1 MATIRRIYIYL
12 VCFISLQSVAAAVNG
27 LLGGFIRW
35 LTSTNAPDALFFT
48 FQLAIVVVGA
58 PIFIGHW
65 LWALRLARKAPTELN
80 ALSRRLYLYI
90 TKGVFASYIAVAVF
104 NGISAFFSL
113 ILPATTD
120 SALSAP
126 ELGGTIINGVM
137 TVVVTGALWFY
148 HDRLTADDKLSHD
161 GLSRAVHQLYMLG
174 FGGIGLI
181 VAAVGFVSFQMWVF
195 DRLDGDMRSS
205 LPPTIAM
212 MAAGAL
218 LWLYHEWARALDT
231 KMKDATADLL
241 HWLYATLFSG
251 AGVIMSLVGLFGTQT
266 WLFHKIAGDQSPFL
280 PDALAVLTTGVPLL
294 IYHELALRRVMK
306 DNVKSLRWLY
316 GLLFSVVGM
325 IGTVSGLIFALRWFF
340 SVVGGLRSAI
350 PDAVALFVPCLI
362 VWGYHQGVM
371 KRMGDALGL
380 AEESSSG
387 LKDAGRLLRRVYVL
401 AFSGYGVSLT
411 ALGLIGLQE
420 WVFTRFGGEN
430 VFRASDALAWLVV
443 GVLLW
448 LYYWRWAGQLFAS
461 NIPDEQKSDL
471 RKAYL
476 YLIIYIAVN
485 TFIVTIAL
493 LINGTLRAILGLPTS
508 GGFGLSLSLSI
519 IIATAALWAYHA
531 FVLRGD
537 IAKAGESSLQAGMQ
551 RLYWYL
557 VATLGLTAFI
567 VGFAGDLSV
576 IVRWLALG
584 FRADTLLKEQFAG
597 FTAALIAGFPVWL
610 VAWIPAQLAAT
621 RLSPVGVASRRSIL
635 RKMYLYFY
643 SLVAIIVTLVSAIT
657 VVYQLLNALFGLFGG
672 GNVFA
677 DIAQSIGFT
686 VIATAVW
693 IYHGWV
699 LRGDSRRAKQDREAD
714 ALRQAQEQESAVTKL
729 TAEWADSPI
738 AVVDDGD
745 GSFGRMALD
754 ALKRDLVYLTLIP
767 IGLTPEAAAA
777 MDADLT
783 ADVPTQLSTAQLIVA
798 PWTAVVAGG
807 VVADST
813 APKVIV
819 PVSAP
824 DIYWAGISL
833 GAETGSQIVQA
844 VKQTLQ
850 TTLKRNNPARSS
862 GETQV

>member
-12 VCFISLQSVAAAVNG
+12 VCLISLQSVAAAVNG

-35 LTSTNAPDALFFT
+35 LTSTDAPDAFFFT
-48 FQLAIVVVGA
+48 SKLAIVVVGA

-65 LWALRLARKAPTELN
+65 LWALYLARKAPDELD

-104 NGISAFFSL
+104 NGTSAFFSL
-113 ILPATTD
+113 ILPATTN
-120 SALSAP
+120 SAP
-126 ELGGTIINGVM
+126 STPELVGTIINSVV
-137 TVVVTGALWFY
+137 TVVATGALWFY
-148 HDRLTADDKLSHD
+148 HHRLTADDKLSHD
-161 GLSRAVHQLYMLG
+161 ALSRVVNQLYMLG
-174 FGGIGLI
+174 FGGTGLT
-181 VAAVGFVSFQMWVF
+181 VAVAGFVSFQMWIF
-195 DRLDGDMRSS
+195 DRLDGDVRSS
-205 LPPTIAM
+205 LPSTIAM
-212 MAAGAL
+212 MAAGTL
-218 LWLYHEWARALDT
+218 LWLYHERARALDT
-231 KMKDATADLL
+231 KMKDIATDVLR
-241 HWLYATLFSG
+241 WLYATLFSSI
-251 AGVIMSLVGLFGTQT
+251 GVIMSLVGLFGTQT
-266 WLFHKIAGDQSPFL
+266 WLFQKIAGDPSPSL
-280 PDALAVLTTGVPLL
+280 PDALAVLTAGLPLL

-306 DNVKSLRWLY
+306 DNVKPLRWLY
-316 GLLFSVVGM
+316 GLLFSVAGM
-325 IGTVSGLIFALRWFF
+325 IGAVRGLIFALRWFF
-340 SVVGGLRSAI
+340 SIVGGLRSDI
-350 PDAVALFVPCLI
+350 PDSAALFVPCLI
-362 VWGYHQGVM
+362 VWGYHQWVM

-380 AEESSSG
+380 AEESSLGS
-387 LKDAGRLLRRVYVL
+387 KNAGRFLRRVYVL

-411 ALGLIGLQE
+411 TLGLIGLQE

-430 VFRASDALAWLVV
+430 VFQASDALAWLVV

-448 LYYWRWAGQLFAS
+448 LYYWRWAGRLFAS
-461 NIPDEQKSDL
+461 NVSVEQKSDL

-493 LINGTLRAILGLPTS
+493 LINGTLRATLGLPTS
-508 GGFGLSLSLSI
+508 GGPGLSLSISI
-519 IIATAALWAYHA
+519 IIAAAALWAYHA
-531 FVLRGD
+531 FVLHGD

-551 RLYWYL
+551 RLYRYL

-567 VGFAGDLSV
+567 VGFGGDLSV
-576 IVRWLALG
+576 LVRWLALG
-584 FRADTLLKEQFAG
+584 FKADVALKEQFAA
-597 FTAALIAGFPVWL
+597 FTAALIAGLPVWL

-621 RLSPVGVASRRSIL
+621 RLGPVGIASRRSIL

-643 SLVAIIVTLVSAIT
+643 SLVAIIVTLVSAVT

-677 DIAQSIGFT
+677 DVAQSIGFT
-686 VIATAVW
+686 VIAAAVW

-714 ALRQAQEQESAVTKL
+714 ALRQVQEQELSITKL
-729 TAEWADSPI
+729 AAEWADFTI

-745 GSFGRMALD
+745 GSFGRMALE
-754 ALKRDLVYLTLIP
+754 ALRRDLAHLTLTP
-767 IGLTPEAAAA
+767 IGLTPKAAAA

-813 APKVIV
+813 TPKVIV
-819 PVSAP
+819 PVNVP

-833 GAETGSQIVQA
+833 ETETGPQIVQA
-844 VKQTLQ
+844 VKTMLQ
-850 TTLKRNNPARSS
+850 NSTRQLAQSQR
-862 GETQV
+862 

>member
-1 MATIRRIYIYL
+1 VATIRRIYIYL
-12 VCFISLQSVAAAVNG
+12 VCLISLQSVAAAVNG

-35 LTSTNAPDALFFT
+35 LTSTDAPDALFFT
-48 FQLAIVVVGA
+48 SQLAIVVVGA

-65 LWALRLARKAPTELN
+65 LWALYLARKAPDELN

-104 NGISAFFSL
+104 NGTNAFFSL
-113 ILPATTD
+113 ILSATTN
-120 SALSAP
+120 SAP
-126 ELGGTIINGVM
+126 STPELVGTIINSVV
-137 TVVVTGALWFY
+137 TVVATGALWFY

-161 GLSRAVHQLYMLG
+161 GLSRVVHQLYMLG
-174 FGGIGLI
+174 FGGTGLT
-181 VAAVGFVSFQMWVF
+181 VAVVGFVSFQMWVF
-195 DRLDGDMRSS
+195 DRLNDDVRSS
-205 LPPTIAM
+205 LPSAIAM
-212 MAAGAL
+212 MAAGAM
-218 LWLYHEWARALDT
+218 LWLYHERARALDT
-231 KMKDATADLL
+231 KMKDVAADVLR
-241 HWLYATLFSG
+241 WLYATLFSSV
-251 AGVIMSLVGLFGTQT
+251 GVIMSLIGLFGTQT
-266 WLFHKIAGDQSPFL
+266 WLFQKIAGDPSPFL
-280 PDALAVLTTGVPLL
+280 PDALAVLTAGIPLL

-306 DNVKSLRWLY
+306 DNVKPLRWLY

-325 IGTVSGLIFALRWFF
+325 IGAVRGLIFALRWFF
-340 SVVGGLRSAI
+340 SVVGGPRSDISDSA
-350 PDAVALFVPCLI
+350 ALFVPCLI
-362 VWGYHQGVM
+362 VWGYHQWVM

-387 LKDAGRLLRRVYVL
+387 PKDAGRLLRRVYVL

-411 ALGLIGLQE
+411 TLGLIGLQE

-430 VFRASDALAWLVV
+430 VFQVSDALAWLVV

-461 NIPDEQKSDL
+461 NIPVEQKSDL

-485 TFIVTIAL
+485 TFIITIAL

-508 GGFGLSLSLSI
+508 GGPGLSLSI
-519 IIATAALWAYHA
+519 IIAAAALWVYHA
-531 FVLRGD
+531 LVLRGD

-551 RLYWYL
+551 RLYRYL

-567 VGFAGDLSV
+567 VGFGGDLSV
-576 IVRWLALG
+576 LVRWLALG
-584 FRADTLLKEQFAG
+584 FRADIALKEQFAG
-597 FTAALIAGFPVWL
+597 FTAALIAGLPVWL

-621 RLSPVGVASRRSIL
+621 RLGPVGIASRRSIL

-643 SLVAIIVTLVSAIT
+643 SLVAIVVTLVSAVT

-677 DIAQSIGFT
+677 DVAQSIGFT

-714 ALRQAQEQESAVTKL
+714 ALRQVQEQELSITKL
-729 TAEWADSPI
+729 AAEWADFSI

-745 GSFGRMALD
+745 GSFGRMALE
-754 ALKRDLVYLTLIP
+754 ALRRDLAHLTLTP

-783 ADVPTQLSTAQLIVA
+783 ADVPTQLLTAQLIVA
-798 PWTAVVAGG
+798 PWTAVVTGG

-813 APKVIV
+813 TPKVIV
-819 PVSAP
+819 PVKAP

-833 GAETGSQIVQA
+833 EAETGPQIVEA
-844 VKQTLQ
+844 VKKLLQ
-850 TTLKRNNPARSS
+850 KAAQQKNWRYND
-862 GETQV
+862 E